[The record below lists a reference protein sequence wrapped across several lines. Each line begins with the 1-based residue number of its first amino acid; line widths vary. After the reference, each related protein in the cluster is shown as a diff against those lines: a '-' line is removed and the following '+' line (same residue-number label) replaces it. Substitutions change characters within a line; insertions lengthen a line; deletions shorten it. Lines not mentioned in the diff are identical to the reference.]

1 MSNPTEGELFF
12 ERLKEMQFPSLQPLR
27 KTFNHAS
34 ERIPDTVAEALV
46 SCKPFEEPELSL
58 EERDHDNRD
67 LAFVVLEVFE
77 SLTKEEQWIY
87 HMLVEIGLSMRFVA
101 RVLGMPKTTFARKR
115 DELAEKIRLK
125 LLEHEVVRKKLGL

>member
-77 SLTKEEQWIY
+77 SLTKEEQ
-87 HMLVEIGLSMRFVA
+87 
-101 RVLGMPKTTFARKR
+101 
-115 DELAEKIRLK
+115 
-125 LLEHEVVRKKLGL
+125 